1 MIKLHRN
8 KQRDMQSAYVST
20 QQEGNELQPGTEASF
35 PLVLRIGDGSLPQTV
50 QCWEN
55 RDTDDRL

>member
-1 MIKLHRN
+1 
-8 KQRDMQSAYVST
+8 MQSAYVST

-35 PLVLRIGDGSLPQTV
+35 PLVLRIGDGSRPQTA

-55 RDTDDRL
+55 RDTDDPL